1 MPKRQVARRAISS
14 APPRSLYRK
23 IQSVLDEARRGRSG
37 SREGL
42 INSIESRGYVDFT
55 RYRVKPD
62 RTVDVVPCSKEA
74 IARAV
79 DVCVSLSLLDG
90 LTGKLTREGMKAS
103 DPSEFDIAM
112 RHALTSGFSV
122 LGAPLS
128 DIRKTITDLL
138 TKYDNATLPTWEAIY
153 DRLAISTGAAHREKF
168 RTYLTLLSLCHGISF
183 SRKKIYLPE

>member
-1 MPKRQVARRAISS
+1 MPKRQVARRAVSS

-23 IQSVLDEARRGRSG
+23 IQSVLDEARRGQSG

-42 INSIESRGYVDFT
+42 IDSIESRGYVDFT
-55 RYRVKPD
+55 RYRVKAD

-79 DVCVSLSLLDG
+79 DTCVSLGLLDG
-90 LTGKLTREGMKAS
+90 STGKPTREGAKAS
-103 DPSEFDIAM
+103 DPSEFEGVM
-112 RHALTSGFSV
+112 RHALTSGFVV

-128 DIRKTITDLL
+128 NIRKATADLL
-138 TKYDNATLPTWEAIY
+138 TKYDHETLPTWDAIY
-153 DRLAISTGAAHREKF
+153 DRLGVSGGGPHKETF
-168 RTYLTLLSLCHGISF
+168 RSYLTLLSLCHGISF